1 MRTTLAILSLLLIL
15 LAASLALTTAAITPA
30 ARNIVYVH
38 VPTAFCSLI
47 SFCVLFFCSIRYLR
61 TKQQKWD
68 HTAAAAAQAGLLF
81 ATIMNLTGMFFARL
95 EWGIWWT
102 PSPRLISSAVL
113 WFLYVA
119 YFLLRSAFESRRRK
133 ETLSAVFGII
143 AFIDVPLVLISARL
157 VPDIHRP
164 SFSFDTPA
172 QLLAL
177 ASAAL
182 GSVLLMTLLIWYS
195 KLSKERLCPHTHPR

>member
-1 MRTTLAILSLLLIL
+1 MRIALAGISLFLLLL
-15 LAASLALTTAAITPA
+15 SASLALTTAAVTPA

-47 SFCVLFFCSIRYLR
+47 SFCVLFFCSIQYLR

-81 ATIMNLTGMFFARL
+81 ATAMNLTGMIFARI
-95 EWGIWWT
+95 EWGAWWT

-164 SFSFDTPA
+164 SFTFDAPA
-172 QLLAL
+172 QMLAL
-177 ASAAL
+177 ASATL
-182 GSVLLMTLLIWYS
+182 GSVLLMTLLILYL
-195 KLSKERLCPHTHPR
+195 KLSKEWPCPHTRPR